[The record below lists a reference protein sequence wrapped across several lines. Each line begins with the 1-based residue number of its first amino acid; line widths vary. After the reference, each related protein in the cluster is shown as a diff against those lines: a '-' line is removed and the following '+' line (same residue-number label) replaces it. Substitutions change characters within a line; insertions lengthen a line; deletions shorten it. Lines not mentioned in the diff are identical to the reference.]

1 MPPVTAVTVCAAPES
16 ASLSEGAD
24 KIRRTPTHKEQYPM
38 SDPNATHRI
47 SRADLFRDDEEE
59 ATPDPNA
66 TAKISR
72 EDLFKDE
79 QKDSKSPRE
88 RG

>member
-1 MPPVTAVTVCAAPES
+1 
-16 ASLSEGAD
+16 
-24 KIRRTPTHKEQYPM
+24 M

-59 ATPDPNA
+59 IAPDPNA

-72 EDLFKDE
+72 EDLFKDD
-79 QKDSKSPRE
+79 KDDKSPRE

>member
-1 MPPVTAVTVCAAPES
+1 
-16 ASLSEGAD
+16 
-24 KIRRTPTHKEQYPM
+24 M

-59 ATPDPNA
+59 TTEDPNA

-72 EDLFKDE
+72 EDLFKDDKE
-79 QKDSKSPRE
+79 PKGQSE

>member
-1 MPPVTAVTVCAAPES
+1 
-16 ASLSEGAD
+16 
-24 KIRRTPTHKEQYPM
+24 M

-59 ATPDPNA
+59 TTTDPNA
-66 TAKISR
+66 TAQISR
-72 EDLFKDE
+72 EDLFKE
-79 QKDSKSPRE
+79 EKDPKSPRE